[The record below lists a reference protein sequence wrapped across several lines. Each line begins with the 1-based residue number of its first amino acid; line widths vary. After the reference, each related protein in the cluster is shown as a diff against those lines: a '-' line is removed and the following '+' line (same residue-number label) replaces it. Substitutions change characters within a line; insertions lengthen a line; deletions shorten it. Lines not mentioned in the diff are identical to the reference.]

1 MAIGSDT
8 STVDRPVP
16 LPWRGSDAP
25 SLGQPQPAA
34 QPPADTCRRSGQSDV
49 ASALTQHIT
58 ADSGARPVGDAS
70 TTLAAAQ
77 LAVVERRRRRT
88 RWTRLTYRGA
98 DAAMLL
104 AASVTATV
112 AAPNP
117 QDLSDFAWGIAYA
130 LLTLL
135 ILQAR
140 GFYSFRLQ
148 DTPVDTVARI
158 FAATSIAA
166 MTLIAL
172 RAVAGDDAATLTAQ
186 SVRLWAFA
194 LVFLGAGRVGIT
206 LDRRRALRRGET
218 GFNTLIIGAGSVGH
232 LIARR
237 LRERPEFGLRP
248 IGFLDKDP
256 LIDDQDEDGLR
267 VLGASWDLEQ
277 VVQRY
282 DVEQIVVT
290 FSTAPHA
297 VLLGMI
303 RRCRELG
310 VEVVVVPRLFEEVSN
325 RVEVEHLGGVP
336 LLRAATVDPRGWQ
349 FGIKY
354 AVDRILAAVA
364 LIVLA
369 IPLAV
374 LALAV
379 RLSSPGPILFR
390 QRRVGLDGRE
400 FDMLKF
406 RSMRVAPPAPEQEP
420 KQEFVPEQGNA
431 PGGVEGEDRRTHVG
445 EVMRRLSLDEL
456 PQLFNVLRGDMA
468 LVGPR
473 PERTSYARAFEQHV
487 YRYGDRHRVKSGL
500 TGWAQVQ
507 GLRGQTPLAD
517 RVEWDN
523 YYIENWS
530 LWLDLKIMLMTVPA
544 LLGRHDVE

>member
-1 MAIGSDT
+1 M
-8 STVDRPVP
+8 
-16 LPWRGSDAP
+16 
-25 SLGQPQPAA
+25 
-34 QPPADTCRRSGQSDV
+34 
-49 ASALTQHIT
+49 ASALTEHIT
-58 ADSGARPVGDAS
+58 DTAATTARIPRDA
-70 TTLAAAQ
+70 
-77 LAVVERRRRRT
+77 VEQRRRRAR
-88 RWTRLTYRGA
+88 RARFTYRSA

-104 AASVTATV
+104 AASVTAV
-112 AAPNP
+112 MAAPAPNTAGN
-117 QDLSDFAWGIAYA
+117 FAWGVAYA
-130 LLTLL
+130 LLTLV
-135 ILQAR
+135 ILEVR
-140 GFYSFRLQ
+140 GFYGFRLQ

-166 MTLIAL
+166 MSLTFVRALVTDDSMLSEQTL
-172 RAVAGDDAATLTAQ
+172 
-186 SVRLWAFA
+186 RLWAFA

-232 LIARR
+232 LIANR
-237 LRERPEFGLRP
+237 LRERPEMGLRP

-256 LIDDQDEDGLR
+256 LIDQSEDDEALP
-267 VLGASWDLEQ
+267 VLGASWDLEE

-282 DVEQIVVT
+282 DVEQVVVT

-336 LLRAATVDPRGWQ
+336 LLRAETVDPRGWQ
-349 FGIKY
+349 FAIKY
-354 AVDRILAAVA
+354 AIDRIVAAVA
-364 LIVLA
+364 LLLLS
-369 IPLAV
+369 PLLGV

-379 RLSSPGPILFR
+379 RLSSPGPIFYR
-390 QRRVGLDGRE
+390 QRRVGLDGRD

-406 RSMRVAPPAPEQEP
+406 RSMRVAPAGRDD
-420 KQEFVPEQGNA
+420 FVPAEGLA
-431 PGGVEGEDRRTHVG
+431 PGGVEGDDRRTRVG
-445 EVMRRLSLDEL
+445 EIMRRLSLDEL
-456 PQLFNVLRGDMA
+456 PQLVNVLKGDMA

-473 PERTSYARAFEQHV
+473 PERTSYVRTFEERV

-507 GLRGQTPLAD
+507 GLRGQTSLTD

-530 LWLDLKIMLMTVPA
+530 LLLDLKIILMTVPA

>member
-1 MAIGSDT
+1 
-8 STVDRPVP
+8 
-16 LPWRGSDAP
+16 
-25 SLGQPQPAA
+25 
-34 QPPADTCRRSGQSDV
+34 
-49 ASALTQHIT
+49 
-58 ADSGARPVGDAS
+58 
-70 TTLAAAQ
+70 
-77 LAVVERRRRRT
+77 
-88 RWTRLTYRGA
+88 
-98 DAAMLL
+98 MLL
-104 AASVTATV
+104 AAAVTAVV
-112 AAPNP
+112 AAPVPHTLGN
-117 QDLSDFAWGIAYA
+117 FAWGTAYA
-130 LLTLL
+130 LLTLA
-135 ILQAR
+135 ILEAR
-140 GFYSFRLQ
+140 GFYGFRLQ
-148 DTPVDTVARI
+148 DTPVDTIARI

-166 MTLIAL
+166 MTLTFARAL
-172 RAVAGDDAATLTAQ
+172 LTDDPTLTAQ

-194 LVFLGAGRVGIT
+194 LVFL
-206 LDRRRALRRGET
+206 
-218 GFNTLIIGAGSVGH
+218 GAGSVGH

-256 LIDDQDEDGLR
+256 LIDEPGEDGLR

-282 DVEQIVVT
+282 DVEQVVVT

-354 AVDRILAAVA
+354 AVDRIVAAVA
-364 LIVLA
+364 LLLASPVLLALA
-369 IPLAV
+369 I
-374 LALAV
+374 AV

-406 RSMRVAPPAPEQEP
+406 RSMRVAPPGGS
-420 KQEFVPEQGNA
+420 EFVPQDGVA
-431 PGGVEGEDRRTHVG
+431 PGGVEGDDRRTAVG
-445 EVMRRLSLDEL
+445 EIMRRLSLDEL
-456 PQLFNVLRGDMA
+456 PQLFNILRGEMA
-468 LVGPR
+468 IVGPR
-473 PERTSYARAFEQHV
+473 PERTTFARSFEEHV

-500 TGWAQVQ
+500 TGWSQVQ
-507 GLRGQTPLAD
+507 GLRGQTSLSD

-530 LWLDLKIMLMTVPA
+530 LWLDLKIVLMTVPA
-544 LLGRHDVE
+544 LLGRHDAE

>member
-1 MAIGSDT
+1 MTIGLRSKT
-8 STVDRPVP
+8 PDRTAV
-16 LPWRGSDAP
+16 RAP
-25 SLGQPQPAA
+25 ERNEPSAA
-34 QPPADTCRRSGQSDV
+34 QPPAEICRRVGQSHV
-49 ASALTQHIT
+49 ASALSEHLS
-58 ADSGARPVGDAS
+58 DSQPRARIAGDAV
-70 TTLAAAQ
+70 AQ
-77 LAVVERRRRRT
+77 RRRRAR
-88 RWTRLTYRGA
+88 RARMTYRSA
-98 DAAMLL
+98 DGAMLV
-104 AASVTATV
+104 AASVTAVV
-112 AAPNP
+112 AAPAPNTVEN
-117 QDLSDFAWGIAYA
+117 FAWGIAYA
-130 LLTLL
+130 LLTLV
-135 ILQAR
+135 ILEVR
-140 GFYSFRLQ
+140 GFYGFRLQ

-166 MTLIAL
+166 MTLTFFRAL
-172 RAVAGDDAATLTAQ
+172 ATDDSLLSEQTL
-186 SVRLWAFA
+186 RLWAFA

-206 LDRRRALRRGET
+206 LDRRRALRHGET

-237 LRERPEFGLRP
+237 LRERPEMGLRP

-256 LIDDQDEDGLR
+256 LIDHSAEDDDALP
-267 VLGASWDLEQ
+267 VLGASWDLEE

-282 DVEQIVVT
+282 DVEQVVVT

-336 LLRAATVDPRGWQ
+336 LLRAETVDPRGWQ
-349 FGIKY
+349 FAIKY
-354 AVDRILAAVA
+354 GTDRVVAALA
-364 LIVLA
+364 LLLLS
-369 IPLAV
+369 PLLAV

-379 RLSSPGPILFR
+379 RLSSPGPVLYR

-406 RSMRVAPPAPEQEP
+406 RSMHVAPPEGEDFAPAE
-420 KQEFVPEQGNA
+420 GLA
-431 PGGVEGEDRRTHVG
+431 PGGVEGEDRRTRVG
-445 EVMRRLSLDEL
+445 EIMRRFSFDEL
-456 PQLFNVLRGDMA
+456 PQLVNVLRGDMA

-473 PERTSYARAFEQHV
+473 PERTRFVRSFEEHV

-507 GLRGQTPLAD
+507 GLRGQTSLED

-523 YYIENWS
+523 YYIESWS
-530 LWLDLKIMLMTVPA
+530 LWLDLKIILMTIPA

>member
-1 MAIGSDT
+1 M
-8 STVDRPVP
+8 
-16 LPWRGSDAP
+16 
-25 SLGQPQPAA
+25 
-34 QPPADTCRRSGQSDV
+34 
-49 ASALTQHIT
+49 
-58 ADSGARPVGDAS
+58 
-70 TTLAAAQ
+70 
-77 LAVVERRRRRT
+77 
-88 RWTRLTYRGA
+88 
-98 DAAMLL
+98 
-104 AASVTATV
+104 
-112 AAPNP
+112 
-117 QDLSDFAWGIAYA
+117 
-130 LLTLL
+130 
-135 ILQAR
+135 
-140 GFYSFRLQ
+140 
-148 DTPVDTVARI
+148 
-158 FAATSIAA
+158 
-166 MTLIAL
+166 
-172 RAVAGDDAATLTAQ
+172 
-186 SVRLWAFA
+186 RLWAFA

-256 LIDDQDEDGLR
+256 MIDGEDEDGLR

-282 DVEQIVVT
+282 DVEQVVVT

-354 AVDRILAAVA
+354 AIDRIVAAVA
-364 LIVLA
+364 LLLLSPVLGVA
-369 IPLAV
+369 RARGALQLARADPL
-374 LALAV
+374 
-379 RLSSPGPILFR
+379 
-390 QRRVGLDGRE
+390 
-400 FDMLKF
+400 
-406 RSMRVAPPAPEQEP
+406 PPAPRRPRRPRVRHAQ
-420 KQEFVPEQGNA
+420 VPLDARRAGRRA
-431 PGGVEGEDRRTHVG
+431 RSSCRRRASRPGGVEGDDRRTRVG
-445 EVMRRLSLDEL
+445 EIMRRLSLDEL
-456 PQLFNVLRGDMA
+456 PQLFNILRGDMA
-468 LVGPR
+468 IVGPR
-473 PERTSYARAFEQHV
+473 PERTSFVRSFEEHV

-507 GLRGQTPLAD
+507 GLRGQTSLDD

-530 LWLDLKIMLMTVPA
+530 LWLDLKII
-544 LLGRHDVE
+544 

>member
-1 MAIGSDT
+1 
-8 STVDRPVP
+8 
-16 LPWRGSDAP
+16 
-25 SLGQPQPAA
+25 
-34 QPPADTCRRSGQSDV
+34 V
-49 ASALTQHIT
+49 ASALTEHLI
-58 ADSGARPVGDAS
+58 DS
-70 TTLAAAQ
+70 AAAHPR
-77 LAVVERRRRRT
+77 AVSDANLERRRRT
-88 RWTRLTYRGA
+88 RRARITYRTA

-104 AASVTATV
+104 AASVTAVV
-112 AAPNP
+112 AAPVPHTLAN
-117 QDLSDFAWGIAYA
+117 FAWGVTYA
-130 LLTLL
+130 LLTLA
-135 ILQAR
+135 ILEVR
-140 GFYSFRLQ
+140 GFYGVRLQ
-148 DTPVDTVARI
+148 DTPVDAIARI

-166 MTLIAL
+166 MTLTFARAL
-172 RAVAGDDAATLTAQ
+172 LSDDATLTAQ
-186 SVRLWAFA
+186 TVRLWAFA

-206 LDRRRALRRGET
+206 LDRRRALRAGET
-218 GFNTLIIGAGSVGH
+218 GLNTLIVGAGSVGH
-232 LIARR
+232 LIAKR
-237 LRERPEFGLRP
+237 LQERPEFGLRP

-256 LIDDQDEDGLR
+256 LIEPSDEDNLP

-282 DVEQIVVT
+282 DVEQVVVT

-310 VEVVVVPRLFEEVSN
+310 VEVVIVPRLFEQVSN

-336 LLRAATVDPRGWQ
+336 LLRAATVDPKGWQ
-349 FGIKY
+349 FAIKY
-354 AVDRILAAVA
+354 AIDRVVAAVA
-364 LIVLA
+364 LLLLA
-369 IPLAV
+369 PALLG

-379 RLSSPGPILFR
+379 RISSPGPIFFR
-390 QRRVGLDGRE
+390 QRRVGLDGRD

-406 RSMRVAPPAPEQEP
+406 RSMRVAPPSAE
-420 KQEFVPEQGNA
+420 EFVPEAGKA
-431 PGGVEGEDRRTHVG
+431 PGGVEGVDRRTRVG

-456 PQLFNVLRGDMA
+456 PQLINVLRGDMA

-473 PERTSYARAFEQHV
+473 PERTSFVRSFEEHV

-507 GLRGQTPLAD
+507 GLRGQTSLTD

-530 LWLDLKIMLMTVPA
+530 LWLDLKIILMTVPA
-544 LLGRHDVE
+544 LLGRHDAE

>member
-1 MAIGSDT
+1 M
-8 STVDRPVP
+8 
-16 LPWRGSDAP
+16 
-25 SLGQPQPAA
+25 
-34 QPPADTCRRSGQSDV
+34 QSDV
-49 ASALTQHIT
+49 ASALTEHI
-58 ADSGARPVGDAS
+58 GDAAPGAA
-70 TTLAAAQ
+70 TTTRDPIAQ
-77 LAVVERRRRRT
+77 RRRRARQV
-88 RWTRLTYRGA
+88 RLTYRTA

-104 AASVTATV
+104 AASITAFL
-112 AAPNP
+112 AAPAPN
-117 QDLSDFAWGIAYA
+117 SFGNFCWAVAYA

-135 ILQAR
+135 ILEAR
-140 GFYSFRLQ
+140 GFYGVRLQ
-148 DTPVDTVARI
+148 DTPVDTIARI

-166 MTLIAL
+166 MTLTFARAL
-172 RAVAGDDAATLTAQ
+172 VGDDITLTGQ

-194 LVFLGAGRVGIT
+194 LVFLGAGRVGLT

-237 LRERPEFGLRP
+237 LRERPELGLRP

-256 LIDDQDEDGLR
+256 LIDQEDGADALP

-282 DVEQIVVT
+282 DVEQVVVT

-325 RVEVEHLGGVP
+325 RVGVEHLGGVP
-336 LLRAATVDPRGWQ
+336 LLRAETVDPRGWQ
-349 FGIKY
+349 FAIKY
-354 AVDRILAAVA
+354 GTDRVVAAVA
-364 LIVLA
+364 LLLLSPVLA
-369 IPLAV
+369 A

-390 QRRVGLDGRE
+390 QRRVGLDGRD

-406 RSMRVAPPAPEQEP
+406 RSMRVAPAGSA
-420 KQEFVPEQGNA
+420 EFVPTAGLA
-431 PGGVEGEDRRTHVG
+431 PGGVEGDDRRTRVG
-445 EVMRRLSLDEL
+445 EIMRRLSLDEL
-456 PQLFNVLRGDMA
+456 PQLVNVLRGDMA

-473 PERTSYARAFEQHV
+473 PERTRYVRSFEEHV

-507 GLRGQTPLAD
+507 GLRGQTSLED

-530 LWLDLKIMLMTVPA
+530 LWLDLKIILMTIPA
-544 LLGRHDVE
+544 LLGRASVE

>member
-1 MAIGSDT
+1 M
-8 STVDRPVP
+8 
-16 LPWRGSDAP
+16 
-25 SLGQPQPAA
+25 
-34 QPPADTCRRSGQSDV
+34 
-49 ASALTQHIT
+49 ASALTEHVT
-58 ADSGARPVGDAS
+58 DSAARPTVRARD
-70 TTLAAAQ
+70 LA
-77 LAVVERRRRRT
+77 LDRRRRRM
-88 RWTRLTYRGA
+88 RLTRFTYRTA
-98 DAAMLL
+98 DGAMLL
-104 AASVTATV
+104 AASVTAVV
-112 AAPNP
+112 AAPAPSSIAN
-117 QDLSDFAWGIAYA
+117 FAWGLGYA

-135 ILQAR
+135 ILEAR
-140 GFYSFRLQ
+140 GFYGFRLQ

-166 MTLIAL
+166 MTLVFVRAL
-172 RAVAGDDAATLTAQ
+172 LTDDPTLTAQ
-186 SVRLWAFA
+186 TVRLWAFA

-256 LIDDQDEDGLR
+256 LIEEPDEDGLR

-282 DVEQIVVT
+282 DVEQVVVT

-349 FGIKY
+349 FAIKY
-354 AVDRILAAVA
+354 AIDRLVAAVA
-364 LIVLA
+364 LLA
-369 IPLAV
+369 LALPMAL

-379 RLSSPGPILFR
+379 RVSSPGPILFR

-406 RSMRVAPPAPEQEP
+406 RSMRVATATAP
-420 KQEFVPEQGNA
+420 EFVPAHGFA
-431 PGGVEGEDRRTHVG
+431 PGGVEGEDRRTRIG
-445 EVMRRLSLDEL
+445 EIMRRLSLDEL
-456 PQLFNVLRGDMA
+456 PQLINVLRGDMS
-468 LVGPR
+468 LIGPR
-473 PERTSYARAFEQHV
+473 PERTNFVRAFEQHV

-500 TGWAQVQ
+500 TGWSQVQ
-507 GLRGQTPLAD
+507 GLRGQTSLED

-530 LWLDLKIMLMTVPA
+530 LLLDLKIVLMTVPA
-544 LLGRHDVE
+544 LLGRHEVE

>member
-1 MAIGSDT
+1 MAIDSET
-8 STVDRPVP
+8 RIVDRPAA
-16 LPWRGSDAP
+16 LPSRRNADAP
-25 SLGQPQPAA
+25 SAERPPVAQPA
-34 QPPADTCRRSGQSDV
+34 ADTCRRDGQSDV
-49 ASALTQHIT
+49 ASALTEHIT
-58 ADSGARPVGDAS
+58 GDSTPR
-70 TTLAAAQ
+70 AAAEVHAT
-77 LAVVERRRRRT
+77 LERRRRRA
-88 RWTRLTYRGA
+88 RLARVTYRSA

-104 AASVTATV
+104 VASVTAIL
-112 AAPNP
+112 AAPVPHSFAN
-117 QDLSDFAWGIAYA
+117 FAWGTAYA
-130 LLTLL
+130 LLTLV
-135 ILQAR
+135 ILEAR
-140 GFYSFRLQ
+140 GFYGLRLQ
-148 DTPVDTVARI
+148 DTPVDAVARI

-166 MTLIAL
+166 MTLTFARAL
-172 RAVAGDDAATLTAQ
+172 LSDDPTLTAQ
-186 SVRLWAFA
+186 TVRLWAFA

-256 LIDDQDEDGLR
+256 LIDAEDEEGLR

-282 DVEQIVVT
+282 DVEQVVVT

-349 FGIKY
+349 FAIKY
-354 AVDRILAAVA
+354 AIDRIVAAVA
-364 LIVLA
+364 ILLLSPVLIG
-369 IPLAV
+369 

-379 RLSSPGPILFR
+379 RFSSPGPILFR
-390 QRRVGLDGRE
+390 QRRIGLDGRE

-406 RSMRVAPPAPEQEP
+406 RSMREAPAAAASEFELPEG
-420 KQEFVPEQGNA
+420 VA
-431 PGGVEGEDRRTHVG
+431 PGGVEGEDRRTG
-445 EVMRRLSLDEL
+445 IGQIMRRLSLDEL
-456 PQLFNVLRGDMA
+456 PQLFNILRGDMA
-468 LVGPR
+468 IVGPR
-473 PERTSYARAFEQHV
+473 PERTSFVRSFEEHV

-507 GLRGQTPLAD
+507 GLRGQTSLTD

-530 LWLDLKIMLMTVPA
+530 LWLDLKIILMTVPA

>member
-1 MAIGSDT
+1 
-8 STVDRPVP
+8 
-16 LPWRGSDAP
+16 
-25 SLGQPQPAA
+25 
-34 QPPADTCRRSGQSDV
+34 V
-49 ASALTQHIT
+49 ASALTEHLT
-58 ADSGARPVGDAS
+58 DSAARPARGTRDAEF
-70 TTLAAAQ
+70 
-77 LAVVERRRRRT
+77 ERRRRSR
-88 RWTRLTYRGA
+88 RARVTYRSA
-98 DAAMLL
+98 DGGMLL
-104 AASVTATV
+104 AAAVTAVV
-112 AAPNP
+112 AAPVPHTLGN
-117 QDLSDFAWGIAYA
+117 FAWGTAYA
-130 LLTLL
+130 LLTLA
-135 ILQAR
+135 ILEAR
-140 GFYSFRLQ
+140 GFYGFRLQ
-148 DTPVDTVARI
+148 DTPVDTIARI

-166 MTLIAL
+166 MTLTFARAL
-172 RAVAGDDAATLTAQ
+172 LTDDPTLTAQ

-206 LDRRRALRRGET
+206 LDRRSALRRGET

-256 LIDDQDEDGLR
+256 LIDEPGEDGLR

-282 DVEQIVVT
+282 DVEQVVVT

-354 AVDRILAAVA
+354 AVDRIVAAVA
-364 LIVLA
+364 LLLASPVLLALA
-369 IPLAV
+369 I
-374 LALAV
+374 AV

-406 RSMRVAPPAPEQEP
+406 RSMRVAPPGGS
-420 KQEFVPEQGNA
+420 EFVPQDGVA
-431 PGGVEGEDRRTHVG
+431 PGGVEGDDRRTAVG
-445 EVMRRLSLDEL
+445 EIMRRLSLDEL
-456 PQLFNVLRGDMA
+456 PQLFNILRGEMA
-468 LVGPR
+468 IVGPR
-473 PERTSYARAFEQHV
+473 PERTTFARSFEEHV

-500 TGWAQVQ
+500 TGWSQVQ
-507 GLRGQTPLAD
+507 GLRGQTSLSD

-530 LWLDLKIMLMTVPA
+530 LWLDLKIVLMTVPA
-544 LLGRHDVE
+544 LLGRHDAE

>member
-1 MAIGSDT
+1 
-8 STVDRPVP
+8 
-16 LPWRGSDAP
+16 
-25 SLGQPQPAA
+25 
-34 QPPADTCRRSGQSDV
+34 V
-49 ASALTQHIT
+49 ASALTEHLI
-58 ADSGARPVGDAS
+58 DS
-70 TTLAAAQ
+70 AAAPPRAAPDAN
-77 LAVVERRRRRT
+77 LERRRRT
-88 RWTRLTYRGA
+88 RRARITYRTA

-104 AASVTATV
+104 AASITAVV
-112 AAPNP
+112 AAPVPHTVAN
-117 QDLSDFAWGIAYA
+117 FAWCVAYA
-130 LLTLL
+130 LLTLT
-135 ILQAR
+135 ILEAR
-140 GFYSFRLQ
+140 GFYGVRLQ
-148 DTPVDTVARI
+148 DTPVDAIARI

-166 MTLIAL
+166 MTLTFARAL
-172 RAVAGDDAATLTAQ
+172 LSDDATLTAQ
-186 SVRLWAFA
+186 TVRLWAFA

-218 GFNTLIIGAGSVGH
+218 GLNTLIVGAGSVGH

-237 LRERPEFGLRP
+237 LQERPEFGLRP

-256 LIDDQDEDGLR
+256 LIEPGGEDHLP

-277 VVQRY
+277 VVQRF
-282 DVEQIVVT
+282 DVEQVVVT

-310 VEVVVVPRLFEEVSN
+310 VEVVIVPRLFEQVSN

-349 FGIKY
+349 FAIKY
-354 AVDRILAAVA
+354 AVDRIVGAVA
-364 LIVLA
+364 LLLLSPA
-369 IPLAV
+369 LLG

-379 RLSSPGPILFR
+379 RVSSPGPMLFR

-406 RSMRVAPPAPEQEP
+406 RSMRVAAPNAE
-420 KQEFVPEQGNA
+420 EFVPEDGKA
-431 PGGVEGEDRRTHVG
+431 PGGIEGEDRRTRVG

-456 PQLFNVLRGDMA
+456 PQLINVLRGEMA

-473 PERTSYARAFEQHV
+473 PERTSFVRSFEEHV

-507 GLRGQTPLAD
+507 GLRGQTSLTD

-530 LWLDLKIMLMTVPA
+530 LWLDLKIILMTVPA
-544 LLGRHDVE
+544 LLGRHDAE

>member
-1 MAIGSDT
+1 
-8 STVDRPVP
+8 
-16 LPWRGSDAP
+16 
-25 SLGQPQPAA
+25 
-34 QPPADTCRRSGQSDV
+34 V
-49 ASALTQHIT
+49 ASALSEHLTT
-58 ADSGARPVGDAS
+58 ESGARSAADVHA
-70 TTLAAAQ
+70 TL
-77 LAVVERRRRRT
+77 ERRRRRH
-88 RWTRLTYRGA
+88 RLARVTYRTA

-104 AASVTATV
+104 AASVTAIL
-112 AAPNP
+112 AAPAPDSLTN
-117 QDLSDFAWGIAYA
+117 FAWGIAYA
-130 LLTLL
+130 LLTLV
-135 ILQAR
+135 ILEAR
-140 GFYSFRLQ
+140 GFYGFRLQ

-166 MTLIAL
+166 MSLTFARAL
-172 RAVAGDDAATLTAQ
+172 LSDDATLTGQ
-186 SVRLWAFA
+186 TVRLWAFA

-256 LIDDQDEDGLR
+256 MIETDDGDGLR

-282 DVEQIVVT
+282 DVEQVVVT

-349 FGIKY
+349 FAIKY
-354 AVDRILAAVA
+354 AVDRILAAIA
-364 LIVLA
+364 LVVLS
-369 IPLAV
+369 PLLIA

-379 RLSSPGPILFR
+379 RLSSPGPVFFR
-390 QRRVGLDGRE
+390 QRRIGLDGRE

-406 RSMRVAPPAPEQEP
+406 RSMHEAPAAAANSFELPDG
-420 KQEFVPEQGNA
+420 VA
-431 PGGVEGEDRRTHVG
+431 PGGVEGEDRRTRIG
-445 EVMRRLSLDEL
+445 QLMRRLSLDEL
-456 PQLFNVLRGDMA
+456 PQLFNILKGDMA
-468 LVGPR
+468 IVGPR
-473 PERTSYARAFEQHV
+473 PERTRFVRAFEEHV

-507 GLRGQTPLAD
+507 GLRGQTSLDD

-530 LWLDLKIMLMTVPA
+530 LLLDLKIILMTVPA

>member
-1 MAIGSDT
+1 M
-8 STVDRPVP
+8 
-16 LPWRGSDAP
+16 
-25 SLGQPQPAA
+25 
-34 QPPADTCRRSGQSDV
+34 
-49 ASALTQHIT
+49 ASAFTQHLT
-58 ADSGARPVGDAS
+58 ADPGARPVADAS
-70 TTLAAAQ
+70 AAVAE
-77 LAVVERRRRRT
+77 AKRADAERRRRRS
-88 RWTRLTYRGA
+88 RWTRLTYRSA

-112 AAPNP
+112 AAPAP
-117 QDLSDFAWGIAYA
+117 QNLSDFGWGIAYA

-135 ILQAR
+135 ILQVR

-166 MTLIAL
+166 MTLIAV
-172 RAVAGDDAATLTAQ
+172 RAVVGDDAATLTAQ

-256 LIDDQDEDGLR
+256 LIEDQDEDGLR

-277 VVQRY
+277 VAQRY
-282 DVEQIVVT
+282 DVEQVVVT

-349 FGIKY
+349 FAIKY
-354 AVDRILAAVA
+354 AVDRIVAAVA
-364 LIVLA
+364 LVVLSPVLA
-369 IPLAV
+369 G

-406 RSMRVAPPAPEQEP
+406 RSMRVAPPSPA
-420 KQEFVPEQGNA
+420 QEFVPREGLA
-431 PGGVEGEDRRTHVG
+431 PGGVEGEDRRTRIG
-445 EVMRRLSLDEL
+445 EIMRRLSLDEL
-456 PQLFNVLRGDMA
+456 PQLINVLRGEMA

-544 LLGRHDVE
+544 LLGRHDAE

>member
-1 MAIGSDT
+1 VATALSEHLT
-8 STVDRPVP
+8 E
-16 LPWRGSDAP
+16 
-25 SLGQPQPAA
+25 PAA
-34 QPPADTCRRSGQSDV
+34 V
-49 ASALTQHIT
+49 
-58 ADSGARPVGDAS
+58 
-70 TTLAAAQ
+70 AAA
-77 LAVVERRRRRT
+77 ATRDPRVERRLRARRA
-88 RWTRLTYRGA
+88 RLTYRAA
-98 DAAMLL
+98 DGAMLV
-104 AASVTATV
+104 AASFTAIV
-112 AAPNP
+112 VGPAADN
-117 QDLSDFAWGIAYA
+117 LANFAWAIGYA
-130 LLTLL
+130 LLTLV
-135 ILQAR
+135 ILEAR
-140 GFYSFRLQ
+140 GFYGFRLQ

-166 MTLIAL
+166 MSLTFARAL
-172 RAVAGDDAATLTAQ
+172 LTDDPTLTAQ
-186 SVRLWAFA
+186 TVRLWAFA
-194 LVFLGAGRVGIT
+194 LVFLGAGRLGIT

-218 GFNTLIIGAGSVGH
+218 GFNTLIIGAGSIGH

-256 LIDDQDEDGLR
+256 LIDGEDEDGLR

-282 DVEQIVVT
+282 DVEQVVVT

-354 AVDRILAAVA
+354 AIDRIVAAVA
-364 LIVLA
+364 LLVA
-369 IPLAV
+369 SPLLGV

-379 RLSSPGPILFR
+379 RLSSPGPILYR
-390 QRRVGLDGRE
+390 QRRVGLDGRD
-400 FDMLKF
+400 FDILKF
-406 RSMRVAPPAPEQEP
+406 RSMRVTAPGA
-420 KQEFVPEQGNA
+420 QEFVPQEGMA
-431 PGGVEGEDRRTHVG
+431 PGGVEGDDRRTRIG
-445 EVMRRLSLDEL
+445 ELMRRTSLDEL
-456 PQLFNVLRGDMA
+456 PQLVNVVRGEMS

-473 PERTSYARAFEQHV
+473 PERTSYVRSFEQHV

-507 GLRGQTPLAD
+507 GLRGQTSLSD

-544 LLGRHDVE
+544 LLGRHDAE

>member
-8 STVDRPVP
+8 STADRLAPSPDRRRSDPP
-16 LPWRGSDAP
+16 LPQSAP
-25 SLGQPQPAA
+25 PA
-34 QPPADTCRRSGQSDV
+34 QPPAENCRRVVQSDV
-49 ASALTQHIT
+49 ASALTEHFSSDSSARLT
-58 ADSGARPVGDAS
+58 ADVHAARD
-70 TTLAAAQ
+70 
-77 LAVVERRRRRT
+77 RRVHRSRMARV
-88 RWTRLTYRGA
+88 TYRTA
-98 DAAMLL
+98 DAGMLL
-104 AASVTATV
+104 AAAVTAIV
-112 AAPNP
+112 AAPVPSSLAN
-117 QDLSDFAWGIAYA
+117 FAWAIAYA
-130 LLTLL
+130 GLTLV
-135 ILQAR
+135 ILEAR
-140 GFYSFRLQ
+140 GFYGFRLQ
-148 DTPVDTVARI
+148 DTPVDAVARI

-166 MTLIAL
+166 MTLTFARAL
-172 RAVAGDDAATLTAQ
+172 LSDDPTLTAQ
-186 SVRLWAFA
+186 TVRLWAFA

-256 LIDDQDEDGLR
+256 MIDDADGDGLH

-282 DVEQIVVT
+282 DVEQVVVT

-354 AVDRILAAVA
+354 TIDRIVAAVA
-364 LIVLA
+364 LVFLA
-369 IPLAV
+369 IPLGA

-379 RLSSPGPILFR
+379 RLSSPGPIFYR

-406 RSMRVAPPAPEQEP
+406 RSMRVAPASE
-420 KQEFVPEQGNA
+420 KEFVPEAGQA
-431 PGGVEGEDRRTHVG
+431 PGGVEGDDRRTWVG
-445 EVMRRLSLDEL
+445 QIMRRLSLDEL
-456 PQLFNVLRGDMA
+456 PQLLNILRGDMA
-468 LVGPR
+468 IVGPR
-473 PERTSYARAFEQHV
+473 PERTNFVRSFEEHV

-500 TGWAQVQ
+500 TGWSQVQ
-507 GLRGQTPLAD
+507 GLRGQTSLDD

-530 LWLDLKIMLMTVPA
+530 LWLDLKIILMTVPA
-544 LLGRHDVE
+544 LLGRGDVE

>member
-1 MAIGSDT
+1 M
-8 STVDRPVP
+8 
-16 LPWRGSDAP
+16 
-25 SLGQPQPAA
+25 
-34 QPPADTCRRSGQSDV
+34 
-49 ASALTQHIT
+49 ASALTEHLSDP
-58 ADSGARPVGDAS
+58 AGSARPARDARD
-70 TTLAAAQ
+70 AAF
-77 LAVVERRRRRT
+77 ERRRRT
-88 RWTRLTYRGA
+88 RRARLTYRSA

-104 AASVTATV
+104 AASITAVV
-112 AAPNP
+112 AGSAPQSFQN
-117 QDLSDFAWGIAYA
+117 FAWAIGYA
-130 LLTLL
+130 ALTLV
-135 ILQAR
+135 ILEAR
-140 GFYSFRLQ
+140 GFYDIRLQ

-166 MTLIAL
+166 MTLTFA
-172 RAVAGDDAATLTAQ
+172 RAVISDDGTLTSQ

-218 GFNTLIIGAGSVGH
+218 GLNTLIIGAGSVGH

-256 LIDDQDEDGLR
+256 LIDGDDEDGLR

-282 DVEQIVVT
+282 DVEQVVVT

-354 AVDRILAAVA
+354 AIDRIVAAIALLVA
-364 LIVLA
+364 SPALLVLA
-369 IPLAV
+369 I
-374 LALAV
+374 AV
-379 RLSSPGPILFR
+379 RLSSPGPILYE
-390 QRRVGLDGRE
+390 QHRVGLDGRE
-400 FDMLKF
+400 FAMLKF
-406 RSMRVAPPAPEQEP
+406 RSMRVAPPDES
-420 KQEFVPEQGNA
+420 EFVPQEGRA
-431 PGGVEGEDRRTHVG
+431 PGGIEGVDRRTRVG
-445 EVMRRLSLDEL
+445 EIMRRLSLDEL

-473 PERTSYARAFEQHV
+473 PERTSYVRSFEEHV

-507 GLRGQTPLAD
+507 GLRGQTSLHD

-544 LLGRHDVE
+544 LLGRHDAE

>member
-1 MAIGSDT
+1 MAVGSDT
-8 STVDRPVP
+8 STADRPASLPQRP
-16 LPWRGSDAP
+16 LGDAP
-25 SLGQPQPAA
+25 HRPSTRPA
-34 QPPADTCRRSGQSDV
+34 QPSADTCRRDHQSDV
-49 ASALTQHIT
+49 ASAITQHIT
-58 ADSGARPVGDAS
+58 GDPGTRVADDVPSG
-70 TTLAAAQ
+70 
-77 LAVVERRRRRT
+77 AVVERRRRS
-88 RWTRLTYRGA
+88 RWTRLTYRTA
-98 DAAMLL
+98 DGAMLL
-104 AASVTATV
+104 AASVTAIV
-112 AAPNP
+112 AAPAP
-117 QDLSDFAWGIAYA
+117 QSVANFAWGGAYA

-135 ILQAR
+135 ILDAR
-140 GFYSFRLQ
+140 GFYGFRLQ

-166 MTLIAL
+166 MTLTAV
-172 RAVAGDDAATLTAQ
+172 RAIVSDDPTLTAQ
-186 SVRLWAFA
+186 TVRLWAFA

-256 LIDDQDEDGLR
+256 MIEGEDEDGLR

-282 DVEQIVVT
+282 DVEQVVVT

-354 AVDRILAAVA
+354 AVDRIVAGVA
-364 LIVLA
+364 LLLLSPVL
-369 IPLAV
+369 LG

-406 RSMRVAPPAPEQEP
+406 RSMKVAPPAAE
-420 KQEFVPEQGNA
+420 QEFVPQEGFA
-431 PGGVEGEDRRTHVG
+431 PGGVEGDDRRTRVG

-456 PQLFNVLRGDMA
+456 PQLLNILRGDMA

-473 PERTSYARAFEQHV
+473 PERTSYVRSFEQHV

-544 LLGRHDVE
+544 LLGRHDAE